1 MLKIGLTGGIGSG
14 KSTVANLFSQH
25 GAPIIDMDE
34 IAREVVLPGKPAMQ
48 EIREY
53 FGDDIC
59 DEKGILDRKKLRAVI
74 FNDEDKRQHL
84 ENIVHPRIRQRVVE
98 KLKPLNS
105 PYCII
110 VIPLLFETGLQDTV
124 DRILVVDVS
133 VEEQITRTTQRDNLD
148 EDYAM
153 KIIASQ
159 VDRQTRLD
167 NADDIIDNSGD
178 ITELESRIEK
188 LHQKYLELAHSQ

>member
-25 GAPIIDMDE
+25 GTPIIDMDE

-59 DEKGILDRKKLRAVI
+59 DEKGILDRKKLRAII